1 MPLKQHNAGLFTK
14 VAPDQAGSVKGPPQ
28 ETTVEEQALKDCQ
41 ELIGYTFRDP
51 SLLAKALTHSSVAA
65 TRVESNERLEF
76 LGDAVLGL
84 SVCAELYN
92 QYDDLLE
99 GEMTSIKS
107 AVVSRLTC
115 AKITRKL
122 DIGRLLSTG
131 KGVPTPV
138 GLPGSVAAAVFE
150 AIIGAIYIDGGFEPA
165 RKFVLQH
172 TRPFI
177 DEAIENEH
185 RSNYKSL
192 LQQYVQ
198 RKHQTTPEY
207 IYLDEKGPDHDK
219 CFEVS
224 VGIEGR
230 QFPSAWGKSKKEAE
244 QQAAMKA
251 LIELGLINHN
261 KK

>member
-1 MPLKQHNAGLFTK
+1 M
-14 VAPDQAGSVKGPPQ
+14 
-28 ETTVEEQALKDCQ
+28 EEQALKDCQ
-41 ELIGYTFRDP
+41 ELIGYTFGDI
-51 SLLAKALTHSSVAA
+51 SLLAKALTHSSVAT

-84 SVCAELYN
+84 SVCAELYEK
-92 QYDDLLE
+92 YDDLLE

-115 AKITRKL
+115 AKVTRQL
-122 DIGRLLSTG
+122 GLGNLLATG

-165 RKFVLQH
+165 RKFVLEH
-172 TRPFI
+172 TRPHI

-198 RKHQTTPEY
+198 RKHQTTPDY
-207 IYLDEKGPDHDK
+207 TYLDEKGPDHDK

-224 VGIEGR
+224 VSIDGR
-230 QFPSAWGKSKKEAE
+230 QFSSAWGKSKKEAE
-244 QQAAMKA
+244 QKAAMKA
-251 LIELGLINHN
+251 LMELGLIDIN
-261 KK
+261 KR